1 MPTTMSRRAIQDDPM
16 ATEMRKTGIDI
27 VGYMPWGTHICLF
40 YETKQ
45 DLLDT
50 LVAYCIAGLKNEE
63 LCLWVVAEPV
73 TINEATDALIDA
85 APDLDRYMA
94 DGSLEVLSS
103 KDWYLQGG
111 TFDLKRV
118 TAGWHERLA
127 GALARG
133 YAGVRVTGDTAWL
146 QKRDWKHFCEYE
158 ESLNEA
164 VANQRLAVLCTYPLG
179 GCGALEILD
188 VVRTH
193 QFALARRHGSW
204 DVIETA
210 GLKQAKAEIKRLN
223 EELEQRVEE
232 RTSQLRASEER
243 WRKLFENS
251 SAGIALITPDGRC
264 SAANVAFQQMLGYS
278 EQELRRLTTLDLTL
292 EEDRAVDEALRAEA
306 SAGQWRANHVERRFR
321 RKDGTV
327 IWTDVSAAF
336 VPAAGRKSA
345 FFAAVIVDI
354 GERER
359 AEEELRRSEA
369 FLAQGQRISHTGSWG
384 WQVATG
390 SNSWSQ
396 EHFRI
401 FGCDPETDRPSYS
414 LFTERL
420 HPEDRDRVEELLKR
434 AVRER
439 SDFEFDYRIVLPDGS
454 IKFLRSV
461 GEALV
466 NPAGELEFLGT
477 TMDVTGL
484 KRAEEMELAI
494 AREREMLMRQRATD
508 LAKANEALR
517 SCLDALASVPRL
529 DEFVGQVMAVITRQ
543 LGAVSSN
550 LRVLNAEQKGMR
562 IELLFQ
568 DGSVISP
575 ADASYPER
583 FQSLSLEEL
592 GFAPLEA
599 PYTVLNL
606 ADPQALEMPSD
617 VRAYLQGQGVKTQL
631 IIPLVSQGHVNG
643 LLSFRFAEER
653 NFQAEELEIARAL
666 ATQAGLAIHLTE
678 LAKSAK
684 QSAVL
689 EERNRL
695 AGEIHDS
702 LAQSFTGITM
712 QLEMAKEIMSAKD
725 DDAFG
730 YVERANDLA
739 RFGLAEARRSA
750 LSLKPMIIKDSGLI
764 ESLQMLVERSN
775 IPGRLRCTFSSNLKD
790 DESLPLVVRQDLV
803 RIAQEAISN
812 SLRHAKST
820 AISVSLHSDPPNLTL
835 KVKDN
840 GCGIPTAEIREG
852 FGFANMRARVK
863 KLKGSLDIRTA
874 PDRGTSIVV
883 SVPVGFRA

>member
-1 MPTTMSRRAIQDDPM
+1 M

-73 TINEATDALIDA
+73 TIKEATDALIDA

-94 DGSLEVLSS
+94 DGSLEVLSA

-146 QKRDWKHFCEYE
+146 RKRDWKHFCEYE

-164 VANQRLAVLCTYPLG
+164 VANQRLAVLCTYPLA

-232 RTSQLRASEER
+232 RTSQLRASEKR

-251 SAGIALITPDGRC
+251 SAGIALITLDGRC
-264 SAANVAFQQMLGYS
+264 LAANFAFQKMLGYT
-278 EQELRRLTTLDLTL
+278 EQELQRLTTVDLTI
-292 EEDRAVDEALRAEA
+292 EEDRAANEALRAA
-306 SAGQWRANHVERRFR
+306 AVAGQWRDHRVERRFR
-321 RKDGTV
+321 RKDGSV
-327 IWTDVSAAF
+327 IWADVSAVS
-336 VPAAGRKSA
+336 VPAIESESA

-354 GERER
+354 TERKR

-401 FGCDPETDRPSYS
+401 FGCDPETNRPSYS
-414 LFTERL
+414 LFMERL
-420 HPEDRDRVEELLKR
+420 HPEDSDRVEETLKR
-434 AVRER
+434 AVREK

-466 NPAGELEFLGT
+466 NPAGELEFIGT

-484 KRAEEMELAI
+484 KRAEDMELAI

-517 SCLDALASVPRL
+517 SCIDALASVPEL
-529 DEFVGQVMAVITRQ
+529 DAFIGQVMAAITRQ

-550 LRVLNAEQKGMR
+550 LRVLNADQKRMR

-568 DGSVISP
+568 DGSVISS
-575 ADASYPER
+575 ADAGYPER

-592 GFAPLEA
+592 GFTSLEA

-606 ADPQALEMPSD
+606 SGLRALEMPAD
-617 VRAYLQGQGVKTQL
+617 LRACLQGLGVRTLL
-631 IIPLVSQGHVNG
+631 IIPLLSQGHING
-643 LLSFRFAEER
+643 LLTFRFAEER
-653 NFQAEELEIARAL
+653 DFEAEELEIARAL
-666 ATQAGLAIHLTE
+666 ATQASLAIHLTE
-678 LAKSAK
+678 LATSAK

-689 EERNRL
+689 EERNRM

-702 LAQSFTGITM
+702 LAQCFTGITM
-712 QLEMAKEIMSAKD
+712 QLEMAKEALTEKEND
-725 DDAFG
+725 PFNF
-730 YVERANDLA
+730 VERANDLA
-739 RFGLAEARRSA
+739 RFGLAEARRSV
-750 LSLKPMIIKDSGLI
+750 LTLQSMTIKDSGLI
-764 ESLQMLVERSN
+764 ESLQILAERSN
-775 IPGRLRCTFSSNLKD
+775 IKGRLRCTFRSNLAD
-790 DESLPLVVRQDLV
+790 DESVPVVVRQDLL

-812 SLRHAKST
+812 TLRHAKST
-820 AISVSLHSDPPNLTL
+820 AITVDLRSNPQNLIL

-840 GCGIPTAEIREG
+840 GCGITSEAEAREG

-863 KLKGSLDIRTA
+863 KLKGTLDIRTA
-874 PDRGTSIVV
+874 PGRGTSIIVR
-883 SVPVGFRA
+883 VPFKQELG